1 MFVAKPKSLLAL
13 ELVFPATHLLLETI
27 TMKHSYARR
36 WLFSA
41 FLAML
46 LVASSAMSVSVFG
59 QTSNTGTITGVVQ
72 DEKGSL
78 VPGAT
83 VKLVNLGTNAER
95 TVNTSADGAYEIT
108 QLVPGNYRL
117 EVEATGFA
125 KYVQEPVVVN
135 VLQRTTVNPGLKVG
149 GIGETVNVT
158 GESTALVET
167 TKTDVSGVVDQRR
180 LENLPVNGRSFA
192 SLAILIPGATL
203 QPSFDPTKARVGT
216 FSVGGS
222 TGRNLNVTIDGG
234 DNKDNA
240 VGGILQ
246 NFSMEGI
253 QEFALSTQRF
263 SAANGRSGGALLSV
277 VSKSGTNDFH
287 GSAFGFFRDDALN
300 ANAPKLLSEAN
311 PELFP
316 DPSDAVKPPFSRQQF
331 GGSFGGPIKKDKAFF
346 FGTVERTRERG
357 NSIVPGVDQTKIGFL
372 EEFGYEAVQ
381 FLPQPFNDWQYTV
394 KGDFNLSPNHSL
406 VVRFAGQNNDAL
418 NDQAGFL
425 IVRTDLSGGN
435 ESLNTLYN
443 FLTSL
448 TSTLSSST
456 VNQFTY
462 QFQTFDNR
470 INATTDLDLLFF
482 PDGLAVG
489 RNGNVP
495 QQTLQ
500 KKHQFRDDL
509 TWSRGNHGFKFGGDF
524 TYVPT
529 LGGLFAFNSAPEY
542 DFLFNADEIAL
553 NPDQFPQG
561 FRTSQILL
569 GPISCAGIGLTLDPS
584 LPDDDETKCT
594 QDRLNGFGVVG
605 AVVLSGGDP
614 SFNLREGAKQFA
626 FYAQDDWKITPRLT
640 LNLGLRYDV
649 DFGFVDNAHAAEN
662 RTFQALQIIGSPFA
676 RKVVEDDKNNISP
689 RIGFAWDFRGD
700 GRSVLRG
707 GYGIY
712 YDQSFLNVPLFAVQQ
727 ANPEIYATFLN
738 DAPNLSIDSPPPDI
752 PRPLNN
758 LLSGTRGRMLDPD
771 FESPYTQQWNVG
783 YAQEIGKDMAVEFD
797 YVHILG
803 LHEFTGLDI
812 NPRIGPLINAQRSD
826 PNPGRLLT
834 PVFAA
839 HAAELLAAFGTAT
852 PLGRITVAQSDSRSR
867 YDAFTASFK
876 KRYSNKYQLNAHYTL
891 AKSQAWFGATADFGL
906 QPQNLFDKFNPVNF
920 GPTNEDERHRFVI
933 SGIFDLPWDFQVA
946 PIFQLASA
954 RPYSVFPECL
964 CDINRDGVNNDRDSV
979 DPGVDDQNKLPIN
992 SERGDKFSQL
1002 NVRVS
1007 KFFKWGENY
1016 KLGLFF
1022 EAFNV
1027 FNTGNFG
1034 NQFQNVTGEPDFGRP
1049 VNFFGATGFS
1059 EPLGIPFQ
1067 AQLGVRFSF

>member
-1 MFVAKPKSLLAL
+1 MKTSYL
-13 ELVFPATHLLLETI
+13 E
-27 TMKHSYARR
+27 R

-41 FLAML
+41 FLTL
-46 LVASSAMSVSVFG
+46 LLLASAGTASSVLG
-59 QTSNTGTITGVVQ
+59 QTSNSGTVTGVVK
-72 DEKGSL
+72 DEKGGL
-78 VPGAT
+78 VPGANVT
-83 VKLVNLGTNAER
+83 LTNLGTNAER
-95 TVNTSADGAYEIT
+95 TAVTSSDGVYEIS

-117 EVEATGFA
+117 TVEAQGFS

-135 VLQRTTVNPGLKVG
+135 VLQRTTINPDLKVG
-149 GIGETVNVT
+149 GIGETVTVT
-158 GESTALVET
+158 GESAPLVET
-167 TKTDVSGVVDQRR
+167 TKTDVSGVIEQRR
-180 LENLPVNGRSFA
+180 LENLPVHGRSFA

-287 GSAFGFFRDDALN
+287 GSVFGFFRDDSLN

-311 PELFP
+311 PDLFP
-316 DPSDAVKPPFSRQQF
+316 DPGDAVKPPFSRQQF

-346 FGTVERTRERG
+346 FGTIERTRERG
-357 NSIVPGVDQTKIGFL
+357 NSIVPGVDQQKIGFL
-372 EEFGYEAVQ
+372 EPFGYEPVQ

-394 KGDFNLSPNHSL
+394 KGDFNLSPKHQL

-448 TSTLSSST
+448 SSTLGSST

-462 QFQTFDNR
+462 QYQTFDNR
-470 INATTDLDLLFF
+470 INATTDLNLLVF
-482 PDGLAVG
+482 PDGLTVG

-495 QQTLQ
+495 QQTIQ
-500 KKHQFRDDL
+500 KKHQFRDDF
-509 TWSRGNHGFKFGGDF
+509 TWNRGNHGFKFGGDF

-542 DFLFNADEIAL
+542 DFNFNADEIAL

-561 FRTSQILL
+561 FRTTQVLP
-569 GPISCAGIGLTLDPS
+569 GPITCRVLLDEPTCTA
-584 LPDDDETKCT
+584 DEIE
-594 QDRLNGFGVVG
+594 GVGVVS

-626 FYAQDDWKITPRLT
+626 LYAQDDWKITPRFT
-640 LNLGLRYDV
+640 LNIGLRYDV

-662 RTFQALQIIGSPFA
+662 RTFQALQIIGSPWA
-676 RKVVEDDKNNISP
+676 RKIVEDDKNNLSP
-689 RIGFAWDFRGD
+689 RLGFAWDFRGD

-727 ANPEIYATFLN
+727 ANPEIYATFAN
-738 DAPNLSIDSPPPDI
+738 DAPNLNIDSPPPDV
-752 PRPLNN
+752 PRPLNS
-758 LLSGTRGRMLDPD
+758 LLSQTRGRMLDQD
-771 FESPYTQQWNVG
+771 FESPYTQQWNLG
-783 YAQEIGKDMAVEFD
+783 YAQEIGSDMAIEFD

-812 NPRIGPLINAQRSD
+812 NPRIGPLINAQRTD
-826 PNPGRLLT
+826 PNPGRILT
-834 PVFAA
+834 PQFAA

-852 PLGRITVAQSDSRSR
+852 PLGRITVAQSDGRSR

-876 KRYSNKYQLNAHYTL
+876 KRYANKYQLNAHYTL

-906 QPQNLFDKFNPVNF
+906 QPQNLFEKFNPINF

-933 SGIFDLPWDFQVA
+933 SGIFDLPYGFQVA
-946 PIFQLASA
+946 PIYQVASA
-954 RPYSVFPECL
+954 RPYSIFPACL
-964 CDINRDGVNNDRDSV
+964 CDINRDGVNNDRESV
-979 DPGVDDQNKLPIN
+979 DPGEDDQHKLPIN
-992 SERGDKFSQL
+992 NQRGDMFSQL

-1007 KFFKWGENY
+1007 KFFNWGEKY

>member
-1 MFVAKPKSLLAL
+1 MRRTAIWLSLFCFGLCLTAGSVVA
-13 ELVFPATHLLLETI
+13 
-27 TMKHSYARR
+27 
-36 WLFSA
+36 
-41 FLAML
+41 
-46 LVASSAMSVSVFG
+46 
-59 QTSNTGTITGVVQ
+59 QTSNTGTLTGVVK
-72 DEKGSL
+72 DERGAV

-83 VKLVNLGTNAER
+83 VKAINLGTNAER
-95 TVNTSADGAYEIT
+95 NATTSDEGVYEIS
-108 QLVPGNYRL
+108 QLVPGSYRL
-117 EVEATGFA
+117 EVQATGFS
-125 KYVQEPVVVN
+125 KVVIDNVVVN
-135 VLQRTTVNPGLKVG
+135 VLQRTTINPDLKVG
-149 GIGETVNVT
+149 AIGETVNV
-158 GESTALVET
+158 SADTAPLVET
-167 TKTDVSGVVDQRR
+167 TKTDVGGVVDQRR

-222 TGRNLNVTIDGG
+222 TGRNLNITIDGG

-277 VSKSGTNDFH
+277 VSKSGTNNFH
-287 GSAFGFFRDDALN
+287 GSVFGFFRDDKLN
-300 ANAPKLLSEAN
+300 ANAPALLAKAN
-311 PELFP
+311 PDLFP
-316 DPSDAVKPPFSRQQF
+316 NSADAVKPPFSRQQF
-331 GGSFGGPIKKDKAFF
+331 GGSIGGPIMADKAFF

-357 NSIVPGVDQTKIGFL
+357 NSIVPGVDQSKIAFL
-372 EEFGYEAVQ
+372 EPFGYDAVR
-381 FLPQPFNDWQYTV
+381 FLPQPFNDWQYTI
-394 KGDFNLSPNHSL
+394 KGDFNLNSKHTL
-406 VVRFAGQNNDAL
+406 VTRFAGQNNDAL

-443 FLTSL
+443 FLGAL
-448 TSTLSSST
+448 TSTFTSNT
-456 VNQFTY
+456 VNQLTY
-462 QFQTFDNR
+462 QYQTFDNR

-500 KKHQFRDDL
+500 KKHQFRNDL
-509 TWSRGNHGFKFGGDF
+509 TWNNGNHGWKFGGDVTF
-524 TYVPT
+524 VPK

-553 NPDQFPQG
+553 NPGQFPQG
-561 FRTSQILL
+561 FRTTQVLA
-569 GPISCAGIGLTLDPS
+569 GPITCATFGLNNEDPAD
-584 LPDDDETKCT
+584 PDDDCV
-594 QDRLNGFGVVG
+594 QANLAGVGVVG
-605 AVVLSGGDP
+605 AVILSGGDP

-626 FYAQDDWKITPRLT
+626 LYAQDDWKISPRFT
-640 LNLGLRYDV
+640 LNLGVRYDV

-662 RTFQALQIIGSPFA
+662 RAFRALQIIGSPWA

-689 RIGFAWDFRGD
+689 RVGFAWDFRGNA
-700 GRSVLRG
+700 RSVLRG

-738 DAPNLSIDSPPPDI
+738 DGPNLNIDSPPPVI

-758 LLSGTRGRMLDPD
+758 PLSGTRGRMLDPD
-771 FESPYTQQWNVG
+771 FEAPYTQQWNLG
-783 YAQEIGKDMAVEFD
+783 FAQELGSNMAIEFD
-797 YVHILG
+797 FVHVLG
-803 LHEFTGLDI
+803 LHEFTGFDI
-812 NPRIGPLINAQRSD
+812 NPRIGPLINAQRNS
-826 PNPGRLLT
+826 PNPGRIMT
-834 PVFAA
+834 AQFAA
-839 HAAELLAAFGTAT
+839 HEAALTAAFGTPT
-852 PLGRITVAQSDSRSR
+852 PFGRITVAQSDGRSR

-876 KRYSNKYQLNAHYTL
+876 KRYADKYQLNAHYTL
-891 AKSQAWFGATADFGL
+891 SKAQAWFGATQDFGL
-906 QPQNLFDKFNPVNF
+906 QPQNLFVKFDPVNF
-920 GPTNEDERHRFVI
+920 GPTGEDERHRFVI
-933 SGIFDLPWDFQVA
+933 SGIFDLPYGFQVA
-946 PIFQLASA
+946 PIFQMASA
-954 RPYSVFPECL
+954 RPYSIFPACV
-964 CDINRDGVNNDRDSV
+964 CDINRDGVNNDRESV
-979 DPGVDDQNKLPIN
+979 DPGKNDQVKLPIN
-992 SERGDKFSQL
+992 TERGDSFSQL
-1002 NVRVS
+1002 NVRAS
-1007 KFFKWGENY
+1007 KFFKWGENK

-1034 NQFQNVTGEPDFGRP
+1034 NQFQNVTGEADFGKP